1 MTFSKFTTSAAL
13 MGSLA
18 LSACGSSNPDA
29 IREGAAPKSFQSGND
44 AVTYNTDTGIVTLNG
59 STAVQNGD
67 QVNKSRGQASVITSQ
82 DGMFFTSIA
91 RDGITYA
98 VSSVSTTGTPLSG
111 QVYGTE
117 GVSNAPA
124 STFATYQGDYAGT
137 IRGQSSGNVT
147 DTITGRV
154 TIGANFS
161 DNTFQ
166 GNINDRISFAT
177 NGAQRG
183 IGSTVGFNG
192 RISSDLS
199 FQGTSA
205 GGGLDENGFLYSGST
220 GILKGVIGGDQGQ
233 SAAGIFEMN
242 HTSGGGT
249 VYTERGAFVASSD

>member
-117 GVSNAPA
+117 GRAMSQIPSLAELQLVQTFRTTHFRATSMTAYPLPQTAHNAGLAALLDLMAA
-124 STFATYQGDYAGT
+124 SPLTYPFKGHL
-137 IRGQSSGNVT
+137 RGEGLMRMAFFT
-147 DTITGRV
+147 R
-154 TIGANFS
+154 A
-161 DNTFQ
+161 
-166 GNINDRISFAT
+166 AP
-177 NGAQRG
+177 
-183 IGSTVGFNG
+183 GF
-192 RISSDLS
+192 
-199 FQGTSA
+199 
-205 GGGLDENGFLYSGST
+205 
-220 GILKGVIGGDQGQ
+220 
-233 SAAGIFEMN
+233 
-242 HTSGGGT
+242 
-249 VYTERGAFVASSD
+249 